1 MSSKGVEFEI
11 LAGEPE
17 PAKFERDG
25 TVRHYFK
32 QWARLSVDGRISD
45 FEFSN
50 DEPLPPGPA
59 TLDPKSFGI
68 VNGRLQLGRVKLL
81 PLRRAA
87 VVPSSSKV
95 SG

>member
-1 MSSKGVEFEI
+1 MNGKGVEFEI
-11 LAGEPE
+11 LQGEPE
-17 PAKFERDG
+17 AATFERDG

-32 QWARLSVDGRISD
+32 QWGRLSVDGRVSD

-68 VNGRLQLGRVKLL
+68 VNGRLQLGRVKLV
-81 PLRRAA
+81 PMRRAA
-87 VVPSSSKV
+87 AVQPSAKAA
-95 SG
+95 G